1 MQVRGNRTLVPQ
13 ARVGAGS
20 CLPRESSLSLGTL
33 FTFFP
38 IKIMVEPAHSPFALY
53 PLKAR
58 IEKLWEASLA
68 KQRSSPGGEA
78 IIIFLYGTELAQS
91 RSHGLMQISSVAS
104 DLFDRQR
111 RMRCAEAV
119 HRKKGNSLS
128 FFFLLVF

>member
-1 MQVRGNRTLVPQ
+1 MRTSECRSEVTLLPQ

-20 CLPRESSLSLGTL
+20 CLLRESSLSLGTL

-38 IKIMVEPAHSPFALY
+38 IKIMVEPAHSTFALY
-53 PLKAR
+53 PFKAR

-91 RSHGLMQISSVAS
+91 RSHSLMQISPVAS
-104 DLFDRQR
+104 DLFDR
-111 RMRCAEAV
+111 
-119 HRKKGNSLS
+119 
-128 FFFLLVF
+128 

>member
-1 MQVRGNRTLVPQ
+1 MQVRGNLVTTSEGWSRQ
-13 ARVGAGS
+13 
-20 CLPRESSLSLGTL
+20 LSAERKQPVLGTL

-38 IKIMVEPAHSPFALY
+38 IKIMVEPAHSTFALY

-104 DLFDRQR
+104 DLFDR
-111 RMRCAEAV
+111 
-119 HRKKGNSLS
+119 
-128 FFFLLVF
+128 

>member
-1 MQVRGNRTLVPQ
+1 MRISECRSEVTGPWYHKRGLEQ
-13 ARVGAGS
+13 AAVYREKAACPLGP
-20 CLPRESSLSLGTL
+20 CLH
-33 FTFFP
+33 FFP

-104 DLFDRQR
+104 DLFDR
-111 RMRCAEAV
+111 
-119 HRKKGNSLS
+119 
-128 FFFLLVF
+128 